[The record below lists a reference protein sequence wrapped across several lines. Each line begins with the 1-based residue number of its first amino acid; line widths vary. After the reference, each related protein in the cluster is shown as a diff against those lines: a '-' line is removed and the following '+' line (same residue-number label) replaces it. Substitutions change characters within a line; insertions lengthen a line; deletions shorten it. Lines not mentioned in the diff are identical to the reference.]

1 MELEISKVFKKI
13 FELAIFDQD
22 TNAYYLSKQNYE
34 IIGLSDKEIRRKI
47 NIICKKLNI
56 NLQYPN
62 KPLPELKDVCL
73 FDEYNQIKSKLET
86 NLPSKEREQLEE
98 RRITL
103 RNKITEDNLELIK
116 VIVNRRIYEIHNN
129 IDKEDA
135 YQFGYEMLI
144 NYIDKSYLN
153 KDKMKLDIN
162 CELIL
167 YIENKLLHSNK
178 NISLYQEEQVS
189 KLKQNKSSQTSSDIF
204 EEKDLNE
211 RQIRVL
217 TNLENILSSIS
228 IEELKDIE
236 QSPYIPKE
244 CISQLSDDYEER
256 LIEQLEISE
265 CINLIIKTLPKEKQ
279 NVINLYYGTNGSSR
293 YNMIQTAK
301 MLGITKAGVSFII
314 TDSLEIIRNSLRI
327 KYLTEYLKDIYETE
341 DISDLELSSKLN
353 FDLEEKLIRNLPTNI
368 INEIMKYLNEN
379 QRKFLQLYCQDDTYT
394 ISEISKMLNISEP
407 TLYKIKYKIIKTIR
421 ILSLNLINETI
432 QTYDEYHY
440 QYIKYL
446 MNLYSHQI
454 KIRKKG

>member
-1 MELEISKVFKKI
+1 MELEISKVFKEI
-13 FELAIFDQD
+13 FKLAIFDQD

-167 YIENKLLHSNK
+167 HIENKLLHSNK
-178 NISLYQEEQVS
+178 NISLYQEGQVS
-189 KLKQNKSSQTSSDIF
+189 KLKQNKSSQTSSDIS

-211 RQIRVL
+211 RQISVL

-228 IEELKDIE
+228 IEELNDTK
-236 QSPYIPKE
+236 
-244 CISQLSDDYEER
+244 QLSDDYEER

-293 YNMIQTAK
+293 YNIIQIAK

-327 KYLTEYLKDIYETE
+327 KYLTERLKDIYETE

-432 QTYDEYHY
+432 KTYDEYHY

-454 KIRKKG
+454 KNRKRG

>member
-1 MELEISKVFKKI
+1 MELEISKVFKEI

-167 YIENKLLHSNK
+167 HIENKLLHSNK
-178 NISLYQEEQVS
+178 NISLYQEGQVS
-189 KLKQNKSSQTSSDIF
+189 KLKQNKSSQTSSDIS

-211 RQIRVL
+211 RQISVL

-228 IEELKDIE
+228 IEELNDTK
-236 QSPYIPKE
+236 
-244 CISQLSDDYEER
+244 QLYDDYEER

-293 YNMIQTAK
+293 YNIIQIAK

-327 KYLTEYLKDIYETE
+327 KYLTERLKDIYETE

-394 ISEISKMLNISEP
+394 ISEMSKMLNISEP

-432 QTYDEYHY
+432 KTYDEYHY

-454 KIRKKG
+454 KNRKRG

>member
-1 MELEISKVFKKI
+1 MELEISKVFKEI

-73 FDEYNQIKSKLET
+73 FDDYNQIKSKLET

-167 YIENKLLHSNK
+167 HIENKLLHSNK
-178 NISLYQEEQVS
+178 NISLYQEGQVS
-189 KLKQNKSSQTSSDIF
+189 KLKQNKSSQTSSDIS

-211 RQIRVL
+211 RQISVL

-228 IEELKDIE
+228 IEELNDTK
-236 QSPYIPKE
+236 
-244 CISQLSDDYEER
+244 QLYDDYEER

-293 YNMIQTAK
+293 YNIIQIAK

-327 KYLTEYLKDIYETE
+327 KYLTERLKDIYETE

-394 ISEISKMLNISEP
+394 ISEMSKMLNISEP

-432 QTYDEYHY
+432 KTYDEYHY

-454 KIRKKG
+454 KNRKRG

>member
-1 MELEISKVFKKI
+1 MELEISKVFKEI

-73 FDEYNQIKSKLET
+73 FDDYNQIKSKLET

-167 YIENKLLHSNK
+167 HIENKLLHSNK
-178 NISLYQEEQVS
+178 NISLYQEGQVS
-189 KLKQNKSSQTSSDIF
+189 KLKQNKSSQTSSDIS

-211 RQIRVL
+211 RQISVL

-228 IEELKDIE
+228 IEELNDTK
-236 QSPYIPKE
+236 
-244 CISQLSDDYEER
+244 QLYDDYEER

-293 YNMIQTAK
+293 YNIIQIAK

-327 KYLTEYLKDIYETE
+327 KYLTERLKDIYETE

-394 ISEISKMLNISEP
+394 ISEMSKMLNISEP

-454 KIRKKG
+454 KNRKRG